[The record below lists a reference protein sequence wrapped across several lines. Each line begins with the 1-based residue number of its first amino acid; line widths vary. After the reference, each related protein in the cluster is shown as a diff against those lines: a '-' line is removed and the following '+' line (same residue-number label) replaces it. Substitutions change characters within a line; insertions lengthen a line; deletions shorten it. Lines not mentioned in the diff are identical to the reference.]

1 MNHFSISNLL
11 IISFLGVLGCKTS
24 SNSTTTKIEKK
35 TPIPAANT
43 YSAADILKKIDKNN
57 LTFGRLGAD
66 ADMDYEGKPMNI
78 SASSLVRFRK
88 DSLIWMNVKKLGFNV
103 VRAQITRDS
112 VFVINYIQGNFM
124 RRSFQYLE
132 EKLQL
137 PVNFDMVQ
145 KMLLGQPIFMT
156 PKDKLKVTFDNAA
169 AGGQWILTGDD
180 ARWHTEYRFSATDF
194 ALQTMILEQPQSKRM
209 FKMTC
214 GNYDGLKGDQKF
226 AYTRTLNMDSPQTGA
241 VKVVIETAKPV
252 EVDIPKPIKFEIPS
266 HYPEQ

>member
-1 MNHFSISNLL
+1 MNYFSISNLL
-11 IISFLGVLGCKTS
+11 IISFLGILGCKTG
-24 SNSTTTKIEKK
+24 SNVSTAKTDLK
-35 TPIPAANT
+35 TPTPAANT
-43 YSAADILKKIDKNN
+43 YSVADILKKIDKNN
-57 LTFGRLGAD
+57 VTFGRLGAD
-66 ADMDYEGKPMNI
+66 ADMDYEGKPMNV

-112 VFVINYIQGNFM
+112 IFVINYIQGNFM
-124 RRSFQYLE
+124 RRSFKYLE
-132 EKLQL
+132 EKLQI
-137 PVNFDMVQ
+137 PANFDMVQ

-156 PKDKLKVTFDNAA
+156 PKDKLKVAYDKAV

-180 ARWHTEYRFSATDF
+180 ARWHTEYRFSAADF
-194 ALQTMILEQPQSKRM
+194 TLQTMILEQPGSKRV

-214 GNYDGLKGDQKF
+214 SNYDGLKGDQKF
-226 AYTRTLNMDSPQTGA
+226 AYTRILNMESPQTGA

-252 EVDIPKPIKFEIPS
+252 EVDIPKPIKFEIPA

>member
-1 MNHFSISNLL
+1 MNYFSISNLL
-11 IISFLGVLGCKTS
+11 IISFLSMFGCKTG
-24 SNSTTTKIEKK
+24 SNTSTTKTESK
-35 TPIPAANT
+35 TPVPAANA
-43 YSAADILKKIDKNN
+43 YSATDLLKKMDKNN
-57 LTFGRLGAD
+57 LAFGRLSAD

-112 VFVINYIQGNFM
+112 VFVINYIQGNVM
-124 RRSFQYLE
+124 RRSFKYLE
-132 EKLQL
+132 DKLQM

-156 PKDKLKVTFDNAA
+156 PKDKLKVAYDKAA

-180 ARWHTEYRFSATDF
+180 TRWHTEYRFSATDF
-194 ALQTMILEQPQSKRM
+194 TLQTMLLEQPESKRV

-214 GNYDGLKGDQKF
+214 ANYDGLKGDQKF
-226 AYTRTLNMDSPQTGA
+226 AYTRTLNIESPQTGA

>member
-1 MNHFSISNLL
+1 MNYFSISNLL
-11 IISFLGVLGCKTS
+11 IITCLGVAGCKTG
-24 SNSTTTKIEKK
+24 SNIASTPNVPK
-35 TPIPAANT
+35 TPATPAST
-43 YSAADILKKIDKNN
+43 YSAADILKKLDKNN
-57 LTFGRLGAD
+57 LNFGRLGAE
-66 ADMDYEGKPMNI
+66 ADMDYEGKPMNV

-112 VFVINYIQGNFM
+112 VFVINYIQGNYM

-156 PKDKLKVTFDNAA
+156 PKDKLKVSFDKAA
-169 AGGQWILTGDD
+169 AGGQWVLTGDD
-180 ARWHTEYRFSATDF
+180 ARWHTEYRLSAADFS
-194 ALQTMILEQPQSKRM
+194 LQTMILEQPAEKRS

-214 GNYDGLKGDQKF
+214 SNYDGLKGDSKF
-226 AYTRTLNMDSPQTGA
+226 AYSRTLNMESPQMGVA
-241 VKVVIETAKPV
+241 KLVVETAKPV
-252 EVDIPKPIKFEIPS
+252 EVDLPKPMKFDVPV
-266 HYPEQ
+266 HYPEH